1 MTCER
6 LERDDLLGHL
16 GEEMDPHVEQCHV
29 CRATAYGY
37 ARLAAALAQES
48 TRPLPPG
55 WKQRTLA
62 RIEAEHTARRR
73 RHAISA
79 GMSLAAAA
87 ALILLVVRIGDP
99 RHPRGEMR
107 ELMLTLERVQGRRGP
122 SDAFRAHPGDR
133 LHASAP
139 AHAKHV
145 ELRLYRGSH
154 DLMAR
159 CPETPAPTCQ
169 RRGDTIALSW
179 TFTALGTYRVVWL
192 TSPSPLPPPSGDLD
206 ADVLAAEQ
214 AGARVSERGP
224 IDVD

>member
-55 WKQRTLA
+55 WKERTLA
-62 RIEAEHTARRR
+62 RIQSERTARRR
-73 RHAISA
+73 RHALSA

-87 ALILLVVRIGDP
+87 ALILIVKNWIPDP
-99 RHPRGEMR
+99 GHPREAGEFVV
-107 ELMLTLERVQGRRGP
+107 TLERVQGRRGP
-122 SDAFRAHPGDR
+122 SDASRAHPGDR

-145 ELRLYRGSH
+145 ELRLYRGSR
-154 DLMAR
+154 DPLPAVQPCQGR
-159 CPETPAPTCQ
+159 YASDAATPSSSRGHSPCSAPTAPY
-169 RRGDTIALSW
+169 G
-179 TFTALGTYRVVWL
+179 
-192 TSPSPLPPPSGDLD
+192 
-206 ADVLAAEQ
+206 
-214 AGARVSERGP
+214 
-224 IDVD
+224 